1 MEGLRTKVTG
11 EQKSEEGKTFWVP
24 ADPKQKDLT
33 VVALLFFT
41 LSEVRKHA
49 LGEMDIAHSP
59 GRKNAK

>member
-11 EQKSEEGKTFWVP
+11 EQKSEVSPCWSETKGFNSGC
-24 ADPKQKDLT
+24 
-33 VVALLFFT
+33 